1 MRWLEITNS
10 MDISS
15 ERWWRTEKPGMLQS
29 MRLQRV
35 NQTTNNGLNIKQ
47 TAILICF
54 IFIIHLPGRCYQVL
68 PAGKGQWVSPLSHS
82 KELQRSYPAS
92 SLNTLYSQEFLSTC
106 FFCFS
111 NAWCFYFLSLNL
123 YSKCSLYIHM
133 SLKHLFLREGSHPWL
148 LRPSKPVTCLYLMTK
163 FVISHLFVGT
173 FDQSLSISYTRL

>member
-1 MRWLEITNS
+1 MRRLEITNS

-106 FFCFS
+106 FF
-111 NAWCFYFLSLNL
+111 
-123 YSKCSLYIHM
+123 
-133 SLKHLFLREGSHPWL
+133 LFLQCMVL
-148 LRPSKPVTCLYLMTK
+148 LFFVFELVFKMFPLPPYVIEIPLPQRRKPSLITQAK
-163 FVISHLFVGT
+163 
-173 FDQSLSISYTRL
+173 